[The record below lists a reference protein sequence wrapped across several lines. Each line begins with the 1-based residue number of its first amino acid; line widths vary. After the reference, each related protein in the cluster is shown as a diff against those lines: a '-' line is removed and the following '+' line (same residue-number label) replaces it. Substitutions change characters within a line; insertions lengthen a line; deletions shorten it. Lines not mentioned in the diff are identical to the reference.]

1 MSPMHRSHRKNVNTS
16 PASLDATLGSKRS
29 LFKQPMMAI
38 GKGHGP
44 EWNVARKIKGGAR
57 VFQPKAKHHA
67 VFESHTG
74 IRGFM
79 TMTNR
84 Y

>member
-1 MSPMHRSHRKNVNTS
+1 
-16 PASLDATLGSKRS
+16 
-29 LFKQPMMAI
+29 MAI

-79 TMTNR
+79 TMTNSK
-84 Y
+84 YDLPDSIAHVFAMPF

>member
-1 MSPMHRSHRKNVNTS
+1 M
-16 PASLDATLGSKRS
+16 L
-29 LFKQPMMAI
+29 
-38 GKGHGP
+38 P
-44 EWNVARKIKGGAR
+44 EKIKGGAR

-79 TMTNR
+79 TMTNSK
-84 Y
+84 YDLQDSIAHGFAMPF